1 MMERLKHGMAHWY
14 DPVLL
19 AKIAVRVVISSVFGA
34 FADRR
39 ELVAAVNPVADKPF
53 DPALDYSGRVDTAGE
68 FWFDFIAD
76 TGDGWASTRAIAQ
89 IASADQVQ
97 PHGLAEP
104 LPRGQALV
112 LGGDQVYP
120 TASRGDYEERFIAPW
135 NSAVEEVARRPG
147 QEDNEPDLGDL
158 YAVPGN
164 HDWYDGLIAFGH
176 IFARRTYGAPNVAT
190 SARAGKVVARRQ
202 TWQVRSYFAL
212 KLPNGWWL
220 WGTDSQLEG
229 FIDQPQVDY
238 FRYVAEHWMEPG
250 SKVILCVGQPAWA
263 YINPDDP
270 GRAFNRFAF
279 LSRLITDAKDKRE
292 RPMGHQLKLVL
303 TGDSHHYSRYVEDD
317 IHYVTAGGGGA
328 FLHPTHKLR
337 DHIAFEW
344 TSPSP
349 ARRWEAKQRR
359 YPRHF
364 ALAQQAALAD
374 EDNIAAAKPA
384 LFPSRRDSWL
394 QSLKTLAFAAYNPK
408 FVLLYAAFY
417 GMLIWAMEARV
428 ANAKAGALLARFQ
441 SIDGGVVV
449 ALKKIAET
457 AIFTPTVVVLMLVML
472 GIYIYFADWAD
483 SQARRIVAG
492 VTHSAGHVALF
503 LTVAALTL
511 PAYGEWFG
519 LQPAKICT
527 RSASPSSPSGA
538 ATAKAS
544 LNAVAKP
551 TKSQPLRADQLRTMA
566 NGQTMCT
573 PSKLPETGGL
583 HAVGS
588 GLLVAFLA
596 ALASACWFGFYLWAC
611 LSLTGRHWN
620 EAFSA
625 IRIRHFKNM
634 LRIKIGPDGLTLYP
648 IGLRHVPG
656 KDVPAAELRTE
667 LIEQPV
673 VIT

>member
-1 MMERLKHGMAHWY
+1 MKPIKHGMAHWY
-14 DPVLL
+14 DPILL
-19 AKIAVRVVISSVFGA
+19 ATIAVRVVISSVFGA

-53 DPALDYSGRVDTAGE
+53 DPALDYSGRTDADGD

-89 IASADQVQ
+89 LASAEQLQ
-97 PHGLAEP
+97 PQGSPIP

-120 TASRGDYEERFIAPW
+120 TASRVDYEERFIAPW
-135 NSAVEEVARRPG
+135 DSAVDEVPRRPG

-158 YAVPGN
+158 YAIPGN

-176 IFARRTYGAPNVAT
+176 IFARRTYGTPKVAT
-190 SARAGKVVARRQ
+190 SARPGKVVARRQ

-212 KLPNGWWL
+212 RLPNGWWL

-238 FRYVAEHWMEPG
+238 FRFVAEHWMEPG

-279 LSRLITDAKDKRE
+279 LSRIITDAKQKGKTS
-292 RPMGHQLKLVL
+292 MGHQLKLVL

-344 TSPSP
+344 DSPSP
-349 ARRWEAKQRR
+349 ARQWQKDKKR
-359 YPRHF
+359 YTRHF
-364 ALAQQAALAD
+364 ALAQGALP
-374 EDNIAAAKPA
+374 EDGNGGSPSRPA

-394 QSLKTLAFAAYNPK
+394 QSLKTLAFAAYNPM

-417 GMLIWAMEARV
+417 GLLIWAMEARV
-428 ANAKAGALLARFQ
+428 ADAKAGALLKRLQIPEGDFLA
-441 SIDGGVVV
+441 
-449 ALKKIAET
+449 ALKKMAET
-457 AIFTPTVVVLMLVML
+457 AVFTPAVVVMLLVTL

-483 SQARRIVAG
+483 NRARRIVAG
-492 VTHSAGHVALF
+492 ATHAVGHVAIF
-503 LTVAALTL
+503 LTVAALVL
-511 PAYGEWFG
+511 PAYGSWFG
-519 LQPAKICT
+519 MNSAKLCVSIAS
-527 RSASPSSPSGA
+527 SAPPSGA
-538 ATAKAS
+538 ATAKATPS
-544 LNAVAKP
+544 AAKP
-551 TKSQPLRADQLRTMA
+551 LKAALPGVKPS
-566 NGQTMCT
+566 GQAACKQDKRRE
-573 PSKLPETGGL
+573 PDGW

-596 ALASACWFGFYLWAC
+596 ALGSASWFGAYLWAC

-625 IRIRHFKNM
+625 IRNRHFKNM
-634 LRIKIGPDGLTLYP
+634 LRMKIGPDGLTLYS

-656 KDVPAAELRTE
+656 KDVPASELRSE

-673 VIT
+673 IIT